1 MQDNYHLLLQK
12 LDEFIRKYYKNQLI
26 RGAIYFTAA
35 TLISFLLVVV
45 LEYFGRYNSAVRA
58 LLFYSFALFAVFC
71 LVKFVIFPLSKLYH
85 IGETIDY
92 KNASDIIGKHFPEVK
107 DKLINTLQLKNNA
120 DNTADA
126 SLIYAAINQKTE
138 QLKPIPFTA
147 AIDFKK
153 NFRYAKYA
161 LIPVLLYIIIYIIS
175 PGMIT
180 DGSERLLK
188 YNTTFKVKMPFDL
201 IIENQQLQVQQFSD
215 FELKVKISGKEIPE
229 EVFVLLNGNSY
240 KMEKKDKL
248 HFNYVLSNLQKSVSI
263 QLQAD
268 AFVSDEYKIEVVA
281 KPLIINYQ
289 VQFDYPPY
297 IHKKNETVNNP
308 GDLTI
313 PSGTIVK
320 WKFITQQTDEILLGF
335 GGPEMKAEQKEKD
348 LFTYLKKFFVSGNY
362 YIKNHNANVRTND
375 SMLYTINVIPDA
387 FPTISIENKND
398 SLTGK
403 QVYFIGD
410 ASDDYGLTKLSFN
423 YRFIKSEQK
432 EKTEKGTQTK
442 ILPLDKKDKSFR
454 FYHQFNLDEINI
466 EPADELEY
474 YFEVWDNDGV
484 HSPKSSRSKTMVFK
498 APSIKELEA
507 ATETGNSAMKE
518 KMEEAVKE
526 AQKLQKEMKDLNRKM
541 LEKRELTWEEKKKLD
556 ALLERQKELNKK
568 IDEIKKENQRNNEKE
583 AEYKKQNEKILEKQ
597 QEIEKMFNEV
607 MNDDMKKM
615 IKELEQMMKQQNK
628 DQIKQEMDKMQLNN
642 KDIEKELDRMLE
654 HFKQLEVEKKYEEAV
669 NKLDKIQEK
678 QEQLSKKSEDIS
690 NDKKLS
696 NEDKKK
702 ATDEIKKEQ
711 EELKKQFDELQKDL
725 KEIDKKNKELETPKE
740 LENTEKNEQ
749 EIEQE
754 MKSGEEQLDK
764 GDNKKASQKQKEA
777 SQKMKEMSE
786 KMKKGMEDAEE
797 KELDLDVDALREI
810 LENTIQLSK
819 DQEALM
825 DKMKQINGYNP
836 QFVESAQVQKN
847 IKDNAKII
855 EDSLQALS
863 KKVVEIKSFVNR
875 EISKLND
882 NLDKSVQAYGS
893 RNFSEIRSRQ
903 QYSMT
908 HANNLAVLLSDI
920 LQQMQQ
926 KQSESKSG
934 KSGKKPK
941 PGKSKGEGSGKGK
954 GSGGKGN
961 KCSFGEMK
969 KMQEELNKQL
979 REGMNKNGTSPDD
992 KEGKGDKPG
1001 DKNGQGNKSGKQGQ
1015 NGGMGSEQ
1023 FARMAAQQMAI
1034 RQQMQKMLQ
1043 QMGSKEKEQFGG
1055 NGKLQELQKLM
1066 EETEKELFNKKLSGE
1081 LLMRQKDILTR
1092 LLDSEKAERKQE
1104 QDNKREAEQAKEKP
1118 RAVPPDFEKYIKQ
1131 KNKEKELLETIPA
1144 DLQPY
1149 YKEKAKE
1156 YFNKIGAT
1164 N

>member
-1 MQDNYHLLLQK
+1 MQNNYHLLLQK

-35 TLISFLLVVV
+35 TLISFLLVIVM
-45 LEYFGRYNSAVRA
+45 EYFGRYNSAVRG
-58 LLFYSFALFAVFC
+58 LLIYSFAVFAVFC
-71 LVKFVIFPLSKLYH
+71 LIRFVIIPLTKLYR
-85 IGETIDY
+85 IGKTIDY
-92 KNASDIIGKHFPEVK
+92 TYASTIIGKHFPEVK
-107 DKLINTLQLKNNA
+107 DKLINTLQLKNDA
-120 DNTADA
+120 DKITDA

-138 QLKPIPFTA
+138 QLKPIPFNS
-147 AIDFKK
+147 AIDLNK
-153 NFRYAKYA
+153 NIRYIKYA
-161 LIPVLLYIIIYIIS
+161 LVPILLYALIYIVS

-180 DGSERLLK
+180 DSSERLLK
-188 YNTTFKVKMPFDL
+188 YNTTFKVKSTFDL
-201 IIENQQLQVQQFSD
+201 IIENKNLQAQQFSD
-215 FELKVKISGKEIPE
+215 FELKVTVSGKEIPE
-229 EVFVLLNGNSY
+229 EVNVIINGNTY

-248 HFNYVLSNLQKSVSI
+248 HFTYVISNLQKSVSF
-263 QLQAD
+263 QLNAD
-268 AFVSDEYKIEVVA
+268 AFVSDDYKIEVIA

-289 VQFDYPPY
+289 VLFEYPSY
-297 IHKKNETVNNP
+297 INKKNETVNNP
-308 GDLTI
+308 GDLSI
-313 PSGTIVK
+313 PAGTIVR
-320 WKFITQQTDEILLGF
+320 WKFITQQTDEIILGF
-335 GGPEMKAEQKEKD
+335 GGPEMMAEQKEKN

-362 YIKNHNANVRTND
+362 YIKNHNAKVQSND
-375 SMLYTINVIPDA
+375 SMLYAINVIPDA
-387 FPTISIENKND
+387 FPAISVEDKTD
-398 SLTGK
+398 SLSGK

-410 ASDDYGLTKLSFN
+410 ASDDYGLTKLTFN

-432 EKTEKGTQTK
+432 EKVQQGTQTK
-442 ILPLDKKDKSFR
+442 LLTLDKKDQSFR

-466 EPADELEY
+466 EPADEVEY

-484 HSPKSSRSKTMVFK
+484 HAPKSSRSKTMLFK

-507 ATETGNSAMKE
+507 STETGNSAMKE
-518 KMEEAVKE
+518 KMQEAVKE

-541 LEKRELTWEEKKKLD
+541 FEKRELTWEEKKKLD
-556 ALLERQKELNKK
+556 ELLERQRELNKK

-583 AEYKKQNEKILEKQ
+583 AEYKKQNEQILEKQ
-597 QEIEKMFNEV
+597 KEIEKMFNEV

-642 KDIEKELDRMLE
+642 KDVEKELDRMLE
-654 HFKQLEVEKKYEEAV
+654 HFKQLEVEKKYEDAL
-669 NKLDKIQEK
+669 NKLDKIEEK
-678 QEQLSKKSEDIS
+678 QEQLSKKSEELS
-690 NDKKLS
+690 TDKKLS
-696 NEDKKK
+696 NDEKKK
-702 ATDEIKKEQ
+702 ANEEIKKEQ
-711 EELKKQFDELQKDL
+711 EELKKQFDDLQKEL
-725 KEIDKKNKELETPKE
+725 KDVEQKNKELETPKE
-740 LENTEKNEQ
+740 LENTDKEEKD
-749 EIEQE
+749 IEQD
-754 MKSGEEQLDK
+754 MKEGEEQLEKSDS
-764 GDNKKASQKQKEA
+764 KKASQKQKEA
-777 SQKMKEMSE
+777 AQKMKEMSE
-786 KMKKGMEDAEE
+786 KMKKGMKDEEE
-797 KELDLDVDALREI
+797 KELDLDIDALREI
-810 LENTIQLSK
+810 LENTVQLSK

-855 EDSLQALS
+855 EDSLLALS

-882 NLDKSVQAYGS
+882 NLDKSVQAFGS
-893 RNFSEIRSRQ
+893 RNFGEIRSRQ

-908 HANNLAVLLSDI
+908 HANNLAVMLSEI
-920 LQQMQQ
+920 LQNMQE
-926 KQSESKSG
+926 KQSESKAG

-941 PGKSKGEGSGKGK
+941 PGKGSGSGQGKGK

-961 KCSFGEMK
+961 KCSFGQMK

-992 KEGKGDKPG
+992 KDGKGDKPG
-1001 DKNGQGNKSGKQGQ
+1001 DKNGQGNKPGKQGQ

-1023 FARMAAQQMAI
+1023 FARMAAQQMAV

-1043 QMGSKEKEQFGG
+1043 QMGSKEKEQLGG
-1055 NGKLQELQKLM
+1055 TGKLQELQKLM

-1081 LLMRQKDILTR
+1081 LLMRQQEILTR

-1118 RAVPPDFEKYIKQ
+1118 RVVPPDFEKYIKQ

-1156 YFNKIGAT
+1156 YFNKIGDSK
-1164 N
+1164 

>member
-1 MQDNYHLLLQK
+1 MQNNYHLLLQK

-45 LEYFGRYNSAVRA
+45 MEYFGRYNSAVRG
-58 LLFYSFALFAVFC
+58 LLIYSFAVFAVFC
-71 LVKFVIFPLSKLYH
+71 LIRFVIIPLTKLYR
-85 IGETIDY
+85 IGKTIDY
-92 KNASDIIGKHFPEVK
+92 TYASTIIGKHFPEVK
-107 DKLINTLQLKNNA
+107 DKLINTLQLKNDA
-120 DNTADA
+120 DKITDA

-138 QLKPIPFTA
+138 QLKPIPFNS
-147 AIDFKK
+147 AIDLNK
-153 NFRYAKYA
+153 NIRYVKYA
-161 LIPVLLYIIIYIIS
+161 LVPILLYALIYIVS

-180 DGSERLLK
+180 DSSERLLK
-188 YNTTFKVKMPFDL
+188 YNTAFKVKSPFDL
-201 IIENQQLQVQQFSD
+201 LIENKDLQAQQFSD
-215 FELKVKISGKEIPE
+215 FELKVTISGKEIPE
-229 EVFVLLNGNSY
+229 EVNVIINGNTY

-248 HFNYVLSNLQKSVSI
+248 HFTYVISNLQKSVSF
-263 QLQAD
+263 QLHAD
-268 AFVSDEYKIEVVA
+268 AFVSEDYKIEVIA

-289 VQFDYPPY
+289 VLFEYPSY
-297 IHKKNETVNNP
+297 INKKNETVNNP
-308 GDLTI
+308 GDFSI
-313 PSGTIVK
+313 PAGTIVK
-320 WKFITQQTDEILLGF
+320 WKFITQQTDEIILGF
-335 GGPEMKAEQKEKD
+335 GGPEMMAEQKEKN

-362 YIKNHNANVRTND
+362 YIKNHNAKVQSND
-375 SMLYTINVIPDA
+375 SMLYAINVIPDA
-387 FPTISIENKND
+387 FPAISVEDKTD
-398 SLTGK
+398 SLSGK

-410 ASDDYGLTKLSFN
+410 ASDDYGLTKLTFN

-432 EKTEKGTQTK
+432 EKVQQGVQSKL
-442 ILPLDKKDKSFR
+442 LPLDKKDKSFR

-466 EPADELEY
+466 EPADEVEY

-484 HSPKSSRSKTMVFK
+484 HAPKSSRSKTMLFK

-507 ATETGNSAMKE
+507 STETGNSAMKE
-518 KMEEAVKE
+518 KMQEAVKE

-556 ALLERQKELNKK
+556 ELLERQRELNKK

-583 AEYKKQNEKILEKQ
+583 AEYKKQNEQILEKQ
-597 QEIEKMFNEV
+597 KEIEKMFNEV

-642 KDIEKELDRMLE
+642 KDVEKELDRMLE
-654 HFKQLEVEKKYEEAV
+654 HFKQLEVEKKYEDAL
-669 NKLDKIQEK
+669 NKLDKIEEK
-678 QEQLSKKSEDIS
+678 QEQLSKKSEDLS
-690 NDKKLS
+690 ADKKLS
-696 NEDKKK
+696 NDEKKK
-702 ATDEIKKEQ
+702 TNEEIKKEQ
-711 EELKKQFDELQKDL
+711 EELKKQFDELQKEL
-725 KEIDKKNKELETPKE
+725 KDVEQKNKELETPKE
-740 LENTEKNEQ
+740 LENTDKEEKD
-749 EIEQE
+749 IEQD
-754 MKSGEEQLDK
+754 MKEGEEQLGKSDS
-764 GDNKKASQKQKEA
+764 KKASQKQKEA
-777 SQKMKEMSE
+777 AQKMKEMSE
-786 KMKKGMEDAEE
+786 KMKKGMKDEEE
-797 KELDLDVDALREI
+797 KELDLDIDALREI
-810 LENTIQLSK
+810 LENTVQLSK

-855 EDSLQALS
+855 EDSLLALS

-882 NLDKSVQAYGS
+882 NLDKSVQAFGS
-893 RNFSEIRSRQ
+893 RNFGEIRSRQ

-908 HANNLAVLLSDI
+908 HANNLAVMLSEI
-920 LQQMQQ
+920 LQNMQE
-926 KQSESKSG
+926 KQSESKAG

-941 PGKSKGEGSGKGK
+941 PGKGSGSGKGK
-954 GSGGKGN
+954 GKGKGGE
-961 KCSFGEMK
+961 KPSFGQMK

-992 KEGKGDKPG
+992 KDGKGDKPG
-1001 DKNGQGNKSGKQGQ
+1001 DKNGQGNKPGKQGQ
-1015 NGGMGSEQ
+1015 NGGMGSDQ
-1023 FARMAAQQMAI
+1023 FARMAAQQMAV

-1043 QMGSKEKEQFGG
+1043 QMGSKEKEQLGG
-1055 NGKLQELQKLM
+1055 TGKLQELQKLM

-1081 LLMRQKDILTR
+1081 LLMRQQEILTR

-1118 RAVPPDFEKYIKQ
+1118 RVVPPDFEKYIKQ

-1156 YFNKIGAT
+1156 YFNKIGDSK
-1164 N
+1164 

>member
-1 MQDNYHLLLQK
+1 MQGNYQLLLQK

-26 RGAIYFTAA
+26 RGAIYFAAA
-35 TLISFLLVVV
+35 TLLSFLLVVI
-45 LEYFGRYNSAVRA
+45 LEYFGRYNSIVRA
-58 LLFYSFALFAVFC
+58 VLFYSFTLSALFC
-71 LVKFVIFPLSKLYH
+71 LIRFIIIPLTKLYH
-85 IGETIDY
+85 IGKTIDY
-92 KNASDIIGKHFPEVK
+92 TEASTIIGKHFPEVN
-107 DKLINTLQLKNNA
+107 DKLLNTLQLNQ
-120 DNTADA
+120 DA
-126 SLIYAAINQKTE
+126 EKTTDTSLIYAAINQKTE

-147 AIDFKK
+147 AIDLKK
-153 NFRYAKYA
+153 NLRYVKYA
-161 LIPVLLYIIIYIIS
+161 LVPIFLYAIIYIIS
-175 PGMIT
+175 PGMIN

-201 IIENQQLQVQQFSD
+201 VVENQKLQAQQFSD
-215 FELKVKISGKEIPE
+215 FELKVKVSGKEIPE
-229 EVFVLLNGNSY
+229 EVFLQLNGNTY

-248 HFNYVLSNLQKSVSI
+248 HFSYVLSNLQKSTSF
-263 QLQAD
+263 QLHAD
-268 AFVSDEYKIEVVA
+268 AYVSDDYKIEVVA

-289 VQFDYPPY
+289 VQLDYPSY
-297 IHKKNETVNNP
+297 INKKNETVNNP
-308 GDLTI
+308 GDITI
-313 PSGTIVK
+313 PSGTVVH
-320 WKFITQQTDEILLGF
+320 WKFITQQTDEIILGF
-335 GGPEMKAEQKEKD
+335 GGPEMQAEQKEKD

-362 YIKNHNANVRTND
+362 YIKNHNVNVHSND
-375 SMLYTINVIPDA
+375 SMLYNINVIPDA
-387 FPTISIENKND
+387 FPAISVEDKTD

-410 ASDDYGLTKLSFN
+410 ASDDYGLTKLTFN
-423 YRFIKSEQK
+423 YRFIKSEEK
-432 EKTEKGTQTK
+432 EKVQQGTRTK
-442 ILPLDKKDKSFR
+442 MLPLDKKEKSFR
-454 FYHQFNLDEINI
+454 FYHQFNLEEINI

-484 HSPKSSRSKTMVFK
+484 HSPKSSRSKTMMFK

-583 AEYKKQNEKILEKQ
+583 AEYKKQNEQILEKQ

-642 KDIEKELDRMLE
+642 KDVEKELDRMLE
-654 HFKQLEVEKKYEEAV
+654 HFKQLEVEKKYEDAV
-669 NKLDKIQEK
+669 NKLEKIQEK
-678 QEQLSKKSEDIS
+678 QEQLSKKTEDIS

-696 NEDKKK
+696 NEEKKK
-702 ATDEIKKEQ
+702 VADEIKKEQ
-711 EELKKQFDELQKDL
+711 QDLKQQFDELQKDL
-725 KEIDKKNKELETPKE
+725 KDIDKKNKELETPKD
-740 LENTEKNEQ
+740 LENIDKDEQ
-749 EIEQE
+749 DIEQD

-777 SQKMKEMSE
+777 SQKMKEMSD
-786 KMKKGMEDAEE
+786 KMKKKMEDAED
-797 KELDLDVDALREI
+797 KELDLDIDALREI
-810 LENTIQLSK
+810 LENTVQLSK

-825 DKMKQINGYNP
+825 ERLKQINGYNP
-836 QFVESAQVQKN
+836 QFVEIAQEQKN
-847 IKDNAKII
+847 IKDDAKII

-882 NLDKSVQAYGS
+882 NLEKSVQAFGS
-893 RNFSEIRSRQ
+893 RNFGEIRNRQ

-908 HANNLAVLLSDI
+908 HANNLAVMLSDI

-926 KQSESKSG
+926 KQSDSKADKG
-934 KSGKKPK
+934 GKKPK
-941 PGKSKGEGSGKGK
+941 PGKGKGQGSGKGK
-954 GSGGKGN
+954 GKGGEKP
-961 KCSFGEMK
+961 SFGQMK

-979 REGMNKNGTSPDD
+979 REGMNKNGT
-992 KEGKGDKPG
+992 GDEKKPG
-1001 DKNGQGNKSGKQGQ
+1001 EKGKPGQ
-1015 NGGMGSEQ
+1015 NGNSQQQGGMGSEQ
-1023 FARMAAQQMAI
+1023 YAKMAAQQMAI
-1034 RQQMQKMLQ
+1034 RQQMQKMMQ

-1118 RAVPPDFEKYIKQ
+1118 RVIPPDFEKYIKQ

-1156 YFNKIGAT
+1156 YFNKIGT
-1164 N
+1164 NN